1 MHLYKFS
8 ELMFTSG
15 YFSAVDCVTNSKLA
29 IYGSSE
35 VTSGYRMFEA
45 MRENKVRASAE
56 LEKNFADAYKSV
68 RKMNAD
74 SARDFAEELKA
85 NGSPVINPV
94 PLGIPGWGQPEYL
107 AFWEEII
114 RTRVKEVYFND
125 KWEFSNGCTYEFAVA
140 VDAGKPTL
148 DVKGNRLSA
157 EKAVGLIQVAI
168 DDLKGFD
175 TTKLE
180 KHLHELQSRLLPP
193 KRPSQTQRTLAN
205 AKSTYSPGANPAY
218 NAVEGV
224 GGRGAHGKI
233 QK

>member
-1 MHLYKFS
+1 MHLYNFS

-35 VTSGYRMFEA
+35 VTSGYRMFKA
-45 MRENKVRASAE
+45 MRENKVTTSAE

-68 RKMNAD
+68 RKMNAV
-74 SARDFAEELKA
+74 SARDFAEKLKLSLRETDD
-85 NGSPVINPV
+85 SPIINPV

-114 RTRVKEVYFND
+114 RTRVKEIHFND
-125 KWEFSNGCTYEFAVA
+125 NWEFSNGCTYEFAVA
-140 VDAGKPTL
+140 VDAGKPTF

-157 EKAVGLIQVAI
+157 EKAVELIQAAI
-168 DDLKGFD
+168 GDLKGFD

-180 KHLHELQSRLLPP
+180 KHLHELQLRLLPP
-193 KRPSQTQRTLAN
+193 KRPSQSQRALARRDTR
-205 AKSTYSPGANPAY
+205 K
-218 NAVEGV
+218 
-224 GGRGAHGKI
+224 K
-233 QK
+233 